1 VFRISK
7 PYGLFTD
14 GLSTN
19 RSNLWHLYLDM
30 HGETKD
36 HSVDHT
42 DSVHRTVGGS
52 ENPGGWTINT
62 NPIHAFLKEKVIL
75 LHLANYGGGDCPP
88 AQVPTALGCV
98 RFLTSFWT
106 QVTSK

>member
-1 VFRISK
+1 MFRISK

-42 DSVHRTVGGS
+42 DSVRRTVGGS
-52 ENPGGWTINT
+52 ENPGGGAGGTSGT
-62 NPIHAFLKEKVIL
+62 NPIHAF
-75 LHLANYGGGDCPP
+75 
-88 AQVPTALGCV
+88 
-98 RFLTSFWT
+98 F
-106 QVTSK
+106 

>member
-1 VFRISK
+1 MFRISK

-19 RSNLWHLYLDM
+19 RFNLWHLYLDM

-42 DSVHRTVGGS
+42 DSVHRTVGGF
-52 ENPGGWTINT
+52 ENPGG
-62 NPIHAFLKEKVIL
+62 L
-75 LHLANYGGGDCPP
+75 DD
-88 AQVPTALGCV
+88 
-98 RFLTSFWT
+98 
-106 QVTSK
+106 